1 MPKIWLVFA
10 LAATVFAASC
20 SDPTAPNQDFELPE
34 PSLSLDPGRLTV
46 GDYIATP
53 CAFGIYGDRLNHLRD
68 KHEWV
73 LVDVYFGRGSEE
85 SSRDRPIK
93 SEIALVTSHG
103 GRVLHHFNVPAVRAR
118 IILARIPDLVE
129 EGFWVTVREVPDP
142 TRYDVPSLSVGFT
155 RTLRDS
161 DVDLY
166 GSLGGRV
173 DYRWDFINALSGVL
187 PDRSIPA
194 LRAQSDVRYVEAGS
208 VACVG

>member
-1 MPKIWLVFA
+1 MSKIWIVFA
-10 LAATVFAASC
+10 VATAVFSASC
-20 SDPTAPNQDFELPE
+20 GHPTAPVEDFKLPE
-34 PSLSLDPGRLTV
+34 PNLSLDPDRLVV

-68 KHEWV
+68 RHEWV
-73 LVDVYFGRGSEE
+73 LVDVYFGRGSEGP
-85 SSRDRPIK
+85 RDRLT
-93 SEIALVTSHG
+93 ERDIALVTSHG
-103 GRVLHHFNVPAVRAR
+103 GRVLYHFNVPAVRAR
-118 IILARIPDLVE
+118 IVLARIPDLVE
-129 EGFWVTVREVPDP
+129 SGFWLTVRAVPDP

-166 GSLGGRV
+166 ASLGGHV

-194 LRAQSDVRYVEAGS
+194 LRGRSDVEYVEAGG
-208 VACVG
+208 VACLG